1 MPMKILVISA
11 NRKLLPDPVYPL
23 GAAYIATICRDNG
36 HTIQIFDCN
45 FKIDLISERTEAI
58 QNFQPQIICISMRN
72 VDNTTIA
79 RPISFL
85 PDYQLVMKICR
96 DALDA
101 KIILG
106 GSGYSLFP
114 QKFFDVLKP
123 DYGLVGNAES
133 SIIDLLVEI
142 EQGNAIEK
150 IIYGGNNQHT
160 KKDIRIDRSFFEL
173 QKYSDLGGLIGVQT
187 QRGCVF
193 KCVYCTYP
201 FLEGYRL
208 NTRSAKEVVD
218 EFEYLKDTFGIKY
231 FFIVDSVF
239 NHSEKHVKE
248 ICREIIDRKLGIKW
262 SAYLRPK
269 YHDEEIF
276 GLMKEAGCK
285 SIELGTDALAE
296 PTLKSMQKGFSIED
310 VHNFCEQTRK
320 VGIAFCHSL
329 IFGAPGETEE
339 TIETTVRN
347 IRATKPTAV
356 LAFAGIR
363 ILPQT
368 ALAEYCLQ
376 IGYLKNEDDITL
388 EPIFYIEPNLEKEW
402 ILYKLKEIADKDKRW
417 IVPGMTTPN
426 VITQKMMRIFTKN
439 GQLWEFKKYATLGQR
454 LKETLLRN

>member
-1 MPMKILVISA
+1 MKILVISA

-23 GAAYIATICRDNG
+23 GAAYVATICRDNR
-36 HTIQIFDCN
+36 HIVKTFDCN
-45 FKIDLISERTEAI
+45 FKNDIKSELSFLL
-58 QNFQPQIICISMRN
+58 QDFQPQIICISMRN

-85 PDYQLVMKICR
+85 PDYQLVMNICR
-96 DALDA
+96 EVSDA

-114 QKFFDVLKP
+114 QKFYDVLQP
-123 DYGLVGNAES
+123 DYGVVGNAES
-133 SIIDLLVEI
+133 SIIDLLVDI
-142 EQGNAIEK
+142 EQGNEIEK
-150 IIYGGNNQHT
+150 ILSGGNNQT
-160 KKDIRIDRSFFEL
+160 AKKDIIIDRSFFDL
-173 QKYSDLGGLIGVQT
+173 QKYSKAGGLIGVQT

-193 KCVYCTYP
+193 KCAYCTYP

-208 NTRSAKEVVD
+208 NTRSATKVVD
-218 EFEYLKDTFGIKY
+218 ELEYLKNTFGTKY

-248 ICREIIDRKLGIKW
+248 ICREITNRKLRIKW

-269 YHDEEIF
+269 FHDAEIF
-276 GLMKEAGCK
+276 SIMKEAGCK

-296 PTLKSMQKGFSIED
+296 PTLQSMQKGFTIDD
-310 VHNFCEQTRK
+310 VHNFCERTRN

-329 IFGAPGETEE
+329 IFGAPGETKE
-339 TIETTVRN
+339 TVDTTVKN
-347 IRATKPTAV
+347 VQVTKPTAV

-376 IGYLKNEDDITL
+376 SGYLKSEEEITI

-402 ILYKLKEIADKDKRW
+402 ILNKLIEIAKIDRRW
-417 IVPGMTTPN
+417 IVPGITTPN
-426 VITQKMMRIFTKN
+426 MITQKLMRLYTKN
-439 GQLWEFKKYATLGQR
+439 AQLWEFKKIATIGQR
-454 LKETLLRN
+454 LKETLLGN

>member
-1 MPMKILVISA
+1 MKILVISA

-23 GAAYIATICRDNG
+23 GAAYVATICRDYG
-36 HTIQIFDCN
+36 HTVQTFDCN
-45 FKIDLISERTEAI
+45 FKNDIKSELSDLLT
-58 QNFQPQIICISMRN
+58 NFQPQVICISMRN

-85 PDYQLVMKICR
+85 PDYQLVVNICR
-96 DALDA
+96 ESSDA

-106 GSGYSLFP
+106 GAGYSLFP

-123 DYGLVGNAES
+123 DYGVIGNAES
-133 SIIDLLVEI
+133 SIIDLLTNI
-142 EQGNAIEK
+142 ESGRAIEK
-150 IIYGGNNQHT
+150 IIHSGNNHLEN
-160 KKDIRIDRSFFEL
+160 KDIIIDRSFFDLE
-173 QKYSDLGGLIGVQT
+173 KYSDFGGLIGVQT

-193 KCVYCTYP
+193 KCAYCTYP

-208 NTRSAKEVVD
+208 NTRSASDVVD
-218 EFEYLKDTFGIKY
+218 ELEYLKNTFGTKY

-248 ICREIIDRKLGIKW
+248 ICKEIIDRKLSIKW

-269 YHDEEIF
+269 FHDAGIF
-276 GLMKEAGCK
+276 GIMKEAGCK

-296 PTLKSMQKGFSIED
+296 PTLQSMHKGFTIDD
-310 VHNFCEQTRK
+310 VKSFCEETKK

-329 IFGAPGETEE
+329 IFGAPGETKE
-339 TIETTVRN
+339 TIDTTVKN
-347 IRATKPTAV
+347 VQATKPTAV

-376 IGYLKNEDDITL
+376 SGYLNSEDEITI
-388 EPIFYIEPNLEKEW
+388 EPVFYIEPKLDKEW
-402 ILYKLKEIADKDKRW
+402 ILNKLKEVANNDRRW

-426 VITQKMMRIFTKN
+426 VLTQKLMRIFTKN
-439 GQLWEFKKYATLGQR
+439 GQLWEFKKIATMGQR
-454 LKETLLRN
+454 LKETILRN

>member
-1 MPMKILVISA
+1 MNILVISA

-23 GAAYIATICRDNG
+23 GAAYVATICRDHG
-36 HTIQIFDCN
+36 HTVKTFDCN
-45 FKIDLISERTEAI
+45 FKNDIKSELVDLL
-58 QNFQPQIICISMRN
+58 NDFQPQIICISIRN

-85 PDYQLVMKICR
+85 PDYKLVMDICR
-96 DALDA
+96 QASDA

-106 GSGYSLFP
+106 GAGYSLFP
-114 QKFFDVLKP
+114 QKFFNVLQP
-123 DYGLVGNAES
+123 DYGVVGHAEN
-133 SIIDLLVEI
+133 SIIDLLTDI
-142 EQGNAIEK
+142 EQGKAVEK
-150 IIYGGNNQHT
+150 IIHGGNNHHEN
-160 KKDIRIDRSFFEL
+160 KDIRIDRSFFDL
-173 QKYSDLGGLIGVQT
+173 QKYSELGGLIGLQT

-193 KCVYCTYP
+193 KCAYCTYP
-201 FLEGYRL
+201 VLEGYRL
-208 NTRSAKEVVD
+208 NTRSASDVVD
-218 EFEYLKDTFGIKY
+218 ELEYLKNNFGTKY

-248 ICREIIDRKLGIKW
+248 ICREIIKRKLGIKW

-269 YHDEEIF
+269 FHDSEIF
-276 GLMKEAGCK
+276 STMREAGCK

-296 PTLKSMQKGFSIED
+296 PTLQSMQKGFTIDD
-310 VHNFCEQTRK
+310 VKSFCEETRK

-339 TIETTVRN
+339 TIDITVKN
-347 IRATKPTAV
+347 VQATKPTAV

-368 ALAEYCLQ
+368 ALADYCLQ
-376 IGYLKNEDDITL
+376 SGYLKSENEITID
-388 EPIFYIEPNLEKEW
+388 PVFYIEPSLDKEW
-402 ILYKLKEIADKDKRW
+402 ILNKLKKVADNDRRW

-439 GQLWEFKKYATLGQR
+439 GQLWEFKKIATIGQR
-454 LKETLLRN
+454 LKEVLLRN